1 MADYYQLKNQ
11 NIFNPPANTDM
22 GNANSQFNTMYVQNA
37 LVLGNVSVTG
47 TTIIAP
53 RVTSIAYPG
62 NDTAADTA
70 GGQTITLTGTG
81 FVAGASV
88 LINGSAVG
96 VVSVVSSTVIT
107 FTSPANTTGSYVIYV
122 INPDGSTAIAIPGI
136 QYSGTPTWTTAAG
149 TLGNVY
155 ETANFTQTVTAT
167 GDAPITYSVVSGSLP
182 PGSTFNANGTITG
195 TSQLSASPTTYSFT
209 VRATD
214 AEQQD
219 TNRAFSIAV
228 IPDVVTWSTPTDNA
242 TYTPAANIAIANI
255 TLSATSAVGSGITY
269 SANTLPTGLSL
280 TGANISGTPTVVAN
294 TSSLLTATANT
305 TTESS
310 SITINWSVSVAS
322 DPYFMYN
329 SLLLPGTGTNG
340 AQNNTFLD
348 GSTNNFTVTRA
359 GNTTQGT
366 YSPYGP
372 NWSNYLAGAGNYF
385 QTPASSASTIVGTLS
400 NTANLTIECWI
411 YPTAYNSSA
420 NFPGLIGDMAAT
432 IENNNWS
439 WGITN
444 TGTLM
449 IYWNV
454 SGTQLR
460 ATSAGTVSLNTWTHI
475 ALNVA
480 AGAITM
486 YINGVSQGLSG
497 TTTLSTPSTSNGYL
511 VIGQWNNGS
520 GGTGGTSNGLYT
532 GYISNLRIVKASTYT
547 SSFTPSTTPLTAIAN
562 TSLLYC
568 QSNRFKDNSTNN
580 LAITLGGSPTIQR
593 FSPFSPGSTYSTST
607 IGGSGYFDGTGDYLS
622 VPSNAALV
630 FGTGDFT
637 FECWVYPAASP
648 PSGGAQIYDTRPA
661 STNGAYFLL
670 YLSTSLTFNLWVSSA
685 DRITSSAISL
695 NSWYHVAVVRS
706 SGTTKMYING
716 VQSGSNYTDSTNYL
730 ASTSFIGAS
739 YGGGAAITNFLTG
752 YITDVRVVKGTAVY
766 TTAFTPPSAPLTAI
780 ANTSLLLNYTNAG
793 IIDNAMMNNLE
804 TVGNAQIST
813 AQTKFGSG
821 SMYFDGSGD
830 YLTQPSSQNFNFRT
844 GNLTMEGWF
853 YQTGLSSSFPGIVS
867 NSLNWG
873 NAGAWGLLSS
883 HASSGVRKLQ
893 FYCYNADVSNPLL
906 LGTTTMSDNTWYY
919 FALTRSGT
927 TFRLF
932 LNGTIEATATFGG
945 TVTSVS
951 SGLVVGINQTAYP
964 FQGYID
970 DLRITNGYARYTS
983 NFTPPT
989 SAFPTY

>member
-1 MADYYQLKNQ
+1 MADYFQVKNQ
-11 NIFNPPANTDM
+11 NIFNPPANTSL
-22 GNANSQFNTMYVQNA
+22 GNATNQFNDVYVQND
-37 LVLGNVSVTG
+37 LVLGNVTVTG
-47 TTIIAP
+47 DTIIAP
-53 RVTSIAYPG
+53 RVTTITYPG
-62 NDTAADTA
+62 DDTAADTA

-81 FVAGASV
+81 FVVGANV

-96 VVSVVSSTVIT
+96 VVSVVSSTTIT
-107 FTSPANTTGSYVIYV
+107 FTSPANATGSYVIYV

-228 IPDVVTWSTPTDNA
+228 IPDVVTWSNPTANA

-280 TGANISGTPTVVAN
+280 IGANISGTPTVVAN

-305 TTESS
+305 TSESS

-348 GSTNNFTVTRA
+348 SSTNNFTITRA

-366 YSPYGP
+366 FSPYGP

-460 ATSAGTVSLNTWTHI
+460 ATSAGAVSLNTWTHI

-593 FSPFSPGSTYSTST
+593 FSPFSPTQAYSTST
-607 IGGSGYFDGTGDYLS
+607 IGGSGYFDGSDYLT
-622 VPSNAALV
+622 AAADTAFD

-637 FECWVYPAASP
+637 IECWVYPINNGQNYPTFLASVTGWSSGASGHRFNNVGYANKFWFGLNGSAGI
-648 PSGGAQIYDTRPA
+648 SGGDPFMV
-661 STNGAYFLL
+661 STN
-670 YLSTSLTFNLWVSSA
+670 TFSNQ
-685 DRITSSAISL
+685 
-695 NSWYHVAVVRS
+695 SWYHYSITRS
-706 SGTTKMYING
+706 GNTFRMFVNG
-716 VQSGSNYTDSTNYL
+716 VLENTQTYSGSYNAGLGGLRSGWSTWD
-730 ASTSFIGAS
+730 
-739 YGGGAAITNFLTG
+739 GGQGYFTG
-752 YITDVRVVKGTAVY
+752 YLSNLRMVKGTAVY
-766 TTAFTPPSAPLTAI
+766 TSAFTPPTAPVTAI
-780 ANTSLLLNYTNAG
+780 SGTSLLLNYTNAG
-793 IIDNAMMNNLE
+793 IIDNTMINNLE

-821 SMYFDGSGD
+821 SMYFDGTGDALRAQSNAQNLQFGTGDFTVECWLYQTATNAYPGILEIGNHLVSTGILFIANNGSITAYSAAFLGSATPPALNAWSHIAWVRSSGVFKI
-830 YLTQPSSQNFNFRT
+830 YVNGVGNAGVAFT
-844 GNLTMEGWF
+844 GNL
-853 YQTGLSSSFPGIVS
+853 SSSS
-867 NSLNWG
+867 NVTI
-873 NAGAWGLLSS
+873 GADSALSTNYTYS
-883 HASSGVRKLQ
+883 
-893 FYCYNADVSNPLL
+893 
-906 LGTTTMSDNTWYY
+906 
-919 FALTRSGT
+919 
-927 TFRLF
+927 
-932 LNGTIEATATFGG
+932 
-945 TVTSVS
+945 
-951 SGLVVGINQTAYP
+951 
-964 FQGYID
+964 GYID
-970 DLRITNGYARYTS
+970 DLRITKGYARYTS
-983 NFTPPT
+983 NFTPAT